1 MLQPL
6 VRRTWAPR
14 GQTPIH
20 YSWDRRDRLSVI
32 SAITVSPAR
41 RRLGLYFDVHD
52 HNIETEA
59 FETFVR
65 WLRHRIRQPLVLV
78 MDRWSVHRS
87 AARRLQQ
94 RFGSKVQVEWLPAYA
109 PELNPVEQVWS
120 HTKYGDLA
128 NYIPDDVDA
137 LAESVIRTIAETG
150 NSQSLL
156 RSFFR
161 HAGLRL

>member
-137 LAESVIRTIAETG
+137 LAESVIRTIDETG
-150 NSQSLL
+150 SSQSLL